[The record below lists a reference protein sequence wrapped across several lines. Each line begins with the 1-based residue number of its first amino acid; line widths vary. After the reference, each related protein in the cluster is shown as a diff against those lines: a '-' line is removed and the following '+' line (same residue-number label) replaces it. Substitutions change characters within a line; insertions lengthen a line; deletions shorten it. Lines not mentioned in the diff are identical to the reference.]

1 MWNQRQCALSRRD
14 HLYILT
20 PTDLKPSYHG
30 QSCAHGGVP
39 YGPYGPYG
47 MVMDV
52 GQWIQIAL
60 GSFALHQ
67 GREILHGMSAG
78 SKSWILRGL
87 LQVALMQQGSR
98 CQDHPKSVAGNTFYR
113 IVRLMG
119 HLFYSTRETYCIH
132 CALPG
137 FDFTGLAQRMDPNAA

>member
-1 MWNQRQCALSRRD
+1 MESASVCIVQARSLI
-14 HLYILT
+14 HTYT
-20 PTDLKPSYHG
+20 HG
-30 QSCAHGGVP
+30 FEAIISWSVMCSWGDSIWAIW
-39 YGPYGPYG
+39 G

-52 GQWIQIAL
+52 GQWIQIAI

-119 HLFYSTRETYCIH
+119 HLFNSTRETYCIH